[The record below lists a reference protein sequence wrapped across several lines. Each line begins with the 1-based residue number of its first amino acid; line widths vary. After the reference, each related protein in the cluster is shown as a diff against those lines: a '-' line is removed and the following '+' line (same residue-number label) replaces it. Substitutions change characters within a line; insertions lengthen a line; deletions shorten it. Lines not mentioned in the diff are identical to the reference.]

1 VDDLRVLIVEDEP
14 SVRIDVRDAL
24 RRFGPELFEASNTEE
39 ARIFLG
45 RVAFDVLIL
54 SMELPDNS
62 SKEFLETLP
71 DLLHTPYEV
80 VLLTSSRESRLR
92 ESYFELGIS
101 HLLMKPIDYQ
111 HLGYVVRNAS
121 MVRARLRYLE
131 EATLGEVDEANQRV
145 DAAEN
150 ELTGFS
156 RKLEQLDTHLGSL
169 SSLGHDF
176 RTPLQ
181 VIVGFSEL
189 LLGTHLST
197 EQLEWTESI
206 RRSGS
211 EILRLVQ
218 DFLALQRSP
227 ETAIEKQSTVVNVE
241 KLFSNQVQMS
251 RVLVGEKK
259 ISLVLDYEPETPKTV
274 LIDEALLRRVV
285 QNLLSNA
292 IKFTHEGIITLRAEG
307 RQVGQNAHL
316 MFSVCDSGQGL
327 GLELQEK
334 VFEPGVQAPGAG
346 AGSGYGLG
354 LSVCREIVESMGG
367 KIGVESE
374 LGKGSRFWFKL
385 KVPVVEDSPSQAKP
399 EVAPVQVKQPKV
411 LVADDDVMSQKLVR
425 RLLSQM
431 GFGVELVQ
439 NGHDA
444 LLAMMHQEFDAVI
457 MDCDMPVMNG
467 FEATR
472 LIREKETETEATRI
486 TPIIALT
493 GHAESDDRAAF
504 RAAGATAHVTKPV
517 AVSELEAILRE
528 HISGESSSG

>member
-1 VDDLRVLIVEDEP
+1 MDNLRVLIVEDEP

-24 RRFGPELFEASNTEE
+24 RRFGPELFEAANTEE

-45 RVAFDVLIL
+45 RVAFDVLII
-54 SMELPDNS
+54 SMELPENS
-62 SKEFLETLP
+62 SREFLETLP
-71 DLLHTPYEV
+71 DLLNTPYEV
-80 VLLTSSRESRLR
+80 ILLTSSRDSRLR

-145 DAAEN
+145 DTAEH
-150 ELTGFS
+150 ELTGLS
-156 RKLEQLDTHLGSL
+156 RKLEQLDTHLASL

-227 ETAIEKQSTVVNVE
+227 ETAVEKQSTVVNVE

-251 RVLVGEKK
+251 RVLIGEKK
-259 ISLVLDYEPETPKTV
+259 LSLILDYEPETPKTV
-274 LIDEALLRRVV
+274 LIDESLLRRVV
-285 QNLLSNA
+285 QNLISNA
-292 IKFTHEGIITLRAEG
+292 IKFTHEGVITLRAEG

-334 VFEPGVQAPGAG
+334 VFEPGVQAPGPE
-346 AGSGYGLG
+346 SGYGLG

-385 KVPVVEDSPSQAKP
+385 KVPVVEESSPQSKP
-399 EVAPVQVKQPKV
+399 QVAPVQVKQPKV

-425 RLLSQM
+425 RLLGQM

-457 MDCDMPVMNG
+457 MDCDMPIMNG

-472 LIREKETETEATRI
+472 LIREKETKTEATRA

-504 RAAGATAHVTKPV
+504 REAGATAHVTKPV